1 MIVCLIPLPE
11 VVEASRSDST
21 NPVPCRVHAE
31 SPAAILAFDY
41 FSRGYSENSN
51 TDRYLIN
58 SAKEFESDKVVGSIV
73 HIDAD
78 YGIQGQL
85 PLLITNRTSK
95 LIYLFDNR
103 LLLFIASIMTC
114 VARVPRLSM
123 Q

>member
-41 FSRGYSENSN
+41 FRRGYSENSN

-78 YGIQGQL
+78 YGIQGLL

>member
-41 FSRGYSENSN
+41 FRRGYSENSN